1 MDFQI
6 FSPYNLL
13 QSPLNII
20 IFHFSQL
27 QQLLEAFNKNKK
39 QRSCEKVLNLALNTI
54 FHIWF
59 GSNTDIRKLSTL
71 VSGGLLIHLL

>member
-1 MDFQI
+1 MDFQT
-6 FSPYNLL
+6 FPPYNLL

-27 QQLLEAFNKNKK
+27 QKLLEAFNKNKK
-39 QRSCEKVLNLALNTI
+39 QRSCEKVLNIALRTI
-54 FHIWF
+54 LHISF
-59 GSNTDIRKLSTL
+59 GSNTGIRKLSTL